1 MSKNSSSLCFVNI
14 LKGVELDQLTRS
26 SEVIG
31 WWISGRINTTVTATL
46 RSNHP
51 GHWEA
56 GRPNLYHFS
65 LGSVVPFV
73 DQLVQYSAE
82 LKRVCTPFWAV
93 ILFWLIRNKGKA
105 SQRSQQPE
113 PNHRDIWGWHSYQTW
128 HIMVLLLYMLIGWL
142 TGGGDGGDIITGY
155 KAATHLTA
163 GGRFP
168 AIFPQEV
175 RPSLPFFCEQNQLLC
190 TVSQTISSCFFVV
203 TKPDV
208 LKETWGHIQP
218 FLWRPKPMFQMKLTH
233 LWQGF
238 FFFFFSGDLVTF
250 PAVFLAN
257 KTVKPSPA
265 VFEWKCRLILRR
277 PEDISRRFC
286 GDSSPLFMWT
296 ISILSCGDK
305 IKSFLKDTW
314 WHWNR
319 SATLSQTMMFSSP
332 WPGGLSAQP
341 SAEHQHRI
349 EPKQT

>member
-65 LGSVVPFV
+65 LGSVVLFV
-73 DQLVQYSAE
+73 DLLVQYSAE

-93 ILFWLIRNKGKA
+93 ILFWLIIRNKGKA

-128 HIMVLLLYMLIGWL
+128 HIMVLLLCMLIGWL
-142 TGGGDGGDIITGY
+142 TGRGDGGDIITGY

-175 RPSLPFFCEQNQLLC
+175 RPSLPFFCEQNQLQLFFC
-190 TVSQTISSCFFVV
+190 GDKTGCFKGDLGTHPAIFVETKAYVSDKVNPSLTRLFFFFLRRPGDISSSSFSKQNCQTISSCFWV
-203 TKPDV
+203 KMPIDP
-208 LKETWGHIQP
+208 KETRGHFQTFLWRLKSALYVDHLHP
-218 FLWRPKPMFQMKLTH
+218 FLW
-233 LWQGF
+233 WQNQVF
-238 FFFFFSGDLVTF
+238 FKGHLVTLKQVGYF
-250 PAVFLAN
+250 KPNHDVFL
-257 KTVKPSPA
+257 TLTRWSQCPA
-265 VFEWKCRLILRR
+265 L
-277 PEDISRRFC
+277 SR
-286 GDSSPLFMWT
+286 
-296 ISILSCGDK
+296 
-305 IKSFLKDTW
+305 
-314 WHWNR
+314 
-319 SATLSQTMMFSSP
+319 A
-332 WPGGLSAQP
+332 SAQNW
-341 SAEHQHRI
+341 
-349 EPKQT
+349 T

>member
-1 MSKNSSSLCFVNI
+1 METGSTKEI
-14 LKGVELDQLTRS
+14 LKLSCTSFRCPLAMQAGCLKIAPLSALLTSLKELSWTSSHEAQRWLDDGYQGESIPLSQQHLGVITP
-26 SEVIG
+26 
-31 WWISGRINTTVTATL
+31 VTEKQEDL
-46 RSNHP
+46 IFII
-51 GHWEA
+51 
-56 GRPNLYHFS
+56 FS
-65 LGSVVPFV
+65 LGSVVLFV

-93 ILFWLIRNKGKA
+93 ILFWLIIRNKGKA

-128 HIMVLLLYMLIGWL
+128 HIMVLLLCMLIGWL

-208 LKETWGHIQP
+208 SKETWGHIQP

-233 LWQGF
+233 L
-238 FFFFFSGDLVTF
+238 
-250 PAVFLAN
+250 
-257 KTVKPSPA
+257 
-265 VFEWKCRLILRR
+265 
-277 PEDISRRFC
+277 
-286 GDSSPLFMWT
+286 
-296 ISILSCGDK
+296 
-305 IKSFLKDTW
+305 
-314 WHWNR
+314 
-319 SATLSQTMMFSSP
+319 
-332 WPGGLSAQP
+332 
-341 SAEHQHRI
+341 
-349 EPKQT
+349 